1 MARAA
6 TSLTAGLQR
15 AASAAALAA
24 ADPSEADPVFEFIE
38 QHASDQQDFA
48 TFLAE
53 NSEPERS
60 KCEERA
66 WCETVQASLHEL
78 IETPPT
84 TLVGVIALLAH
95 IQDSNGH
102 EVMSQDEW
110 LELMR
115 SLVSGLQEIAE
126 ITVSYPI
133 I

>member
-24 ADPSEADPVFEFIE
+24 ADLSEADPVFEFIE

-78 IETPPT
+78 IETLPT
-84 TLVGVIALLAH
+84 TLAGAIAVLAH
-95 IQDSNGH
+95 IQNIH

-110 LELMR
+110 LELMS
-115 SLVSGLQEIAE
+115 SLESGLREIAKM
-126 ITVSYPI
+126 TA
-133 I
+133 